1 MAGRPA
7 ARDYIV
13 DNCDILDDNA
23 IRTDNVRL
31 INLIPEINGQ
41 FGAIQWLARH
51 RLIHNQVNCGVCR
64 NPCRLIRYAQGC
76 DGWRWRCYQH
86 NFTQSIRFNSFFS
99 KSKLS
104 LTDLVLLIYL
114 CATEMPQT
122 EIKRELNMTETN
134 WHTVIDWCNFLREA
148 CEEWIV
154 RHPVELGGLDDD
166 GYPIEVEID
175 ESKFFH
181 RKYQRGEWR
190 EGHWVFGAVERGSN
204 KCLLTEVE
212 DRRAATLERIVQRW
226 ILPGTRIISDAWRGY
241 QNLNNIAGGIYT
253 HEVVVHQ
260 RNFVDPDDPGVH
272 TQTIEGLWQHAKK
285 KVRRQHGTSQQLFPS
300 YLHEFLWRQSVAKN
314 YFSNIIIAIHDLY
327 PL

>member
-1 MAGRPA
+1 MNRAFLQNSVLNFRISRIA
-7 ARDYIV
+7 
-13 DNCDILDDNA
+13 LNA
-23 IRTDNVRL
+23 L
-31 INLIPEINGQ
+31 
-41 FGAIQWLARH
+41 
-51 RLIHNQVNCGVCR
+51 
-64 NPCRLIRYAQGC
+64 
-76 DGWRWRCYQH
+76 
-86 NFTQSIRFNSFFS
+86 
-99 KSKLS
+99 K
-104 LTDLVLLIYL
+104 
-114 CATEMPQT
+114 
-122 EIKRELNMTETN
+122 
-134 WHTVIDWCNFLREA
+134 
-148 CEEWIV
+148 
-154 RHPVELGGLDDD
+154 
-166 GYPIEVEID
+166 
-175 ESKFFH
+175 
-181 RKYQRGEWR
+181 

-327 PL
+327 PLWLFSVVNKRLNDVTMHLRQSAKFGNLGRYSAGRPDNVGWGYLNVDGEIVPWSQFQICVMIFWFHLSWTMFLRWIWNGTKFL